1 MAKDEKESTAYDFP
15 KDMPKYL
22 ADKKK
27 RAADQKAKKQFRMLS
42 ADSF

>member
-1 MAKDEKESTAYDFP
+1 MFEVLRKHKMAKDEKESTAYDFP

-27 RAADQKAKKQFRMLS
+27 RAADQKAKK
-42 ADSF
+42 